1 MELDISGIAGLALD
15 GPGPP
20 DVARSLV
27 VALLAKGG
35 PRVVQV
41 LIPDATAAPLPPGV
55 AGEGRFGPAED
66 VIQVPP
72 AHPSL
77 AYVLS
82 AMAGHL
88 FGSDEF
94 LCVWRCGNRN
104 KARKERAPPPP
115 LARFQCGR

>member
-1 MELDISGIAGLALD
+1 MARRSQGQRKCQAPVELDISGIAGLALD

-35 PRVVQV
+35 PRVVRV
-41 LIPDATAAPLPPGV
+41 LIPDATAAPLLPGV

-72 AHPSL
+72 
-77 AYVLS
+77 
-82 AMAGHL
+82 G
-88 FGSDEF
+88 
-94 LCVWRCGNRN
+94 
-104 KARKERAPPPP
+104 PPVPGLRPFRDGGTP
-115 LARFQCGR
+115 LRLR